1 LRRLVPVTIE
11 QGVIIALQNVF
22 EEQSTGFSNYH
33 AGTLRV
39 EKRFSHGLTF
49 LTTYSF
55 SKAMSD
61 NPGWRGGGQGLSAA
75 GAQNILNLKAEKG
88 LADLDHRQRF
98 TVASVYELP
107 FARNAHGFV
116 KHVFG
121 GWATD
126 GIIQLQSGLPMT
138 PQFSGDVAQMGTN
151 QALRPDLVCNPN
163 LDRGEQTIDRFFNTS
178 CLVQQTPFRYGTSGR
193 SVITGPGTIGID
205 LAARKNFTF
214 RSEKWRLQFRSEFFN
229 AVNHAN
235 WNPPGKLLGNSALG
249 RITSARDP
257 RIIQFG
263 LKLGF

>member
-1 LRRLVPVTIE
+1 MPPLPKYR
-11 QGVIIALQNVF
+11 
-22 EEQSTGFSNYH
+22 GF
-33 AGTLRV
+33 
-39 EKRFSHGLTF
+39 
-49 LTTYSF
+49 
-55 SKAMSD
+55 
-61 NPGWRGGGQGLSAA
+61 
-75 GAQNILNLKAEKG
+75 I
-88 LADLDHRQRF
+88 
-98 TVASVYELP
+98 
-107 FARNAHGFV
+107 
-116 KHVFG
+116 KHVFA

-138 PQFSGDVAQMGTN
+138 PQFSGDISQMGTN

-163 LDRGEQTIDRFFNTS
+163 LARGSQTIDRFFDTA
-178 CLVQQTPFRYGTSGR
+178 CVVQQNPLRYGTSGR

-205 LAARKNFTF
+205 LSVRKNLAFYA
-214 RSEKWRLQFRSEFFN
+214 EKVKVQFRAEFFN